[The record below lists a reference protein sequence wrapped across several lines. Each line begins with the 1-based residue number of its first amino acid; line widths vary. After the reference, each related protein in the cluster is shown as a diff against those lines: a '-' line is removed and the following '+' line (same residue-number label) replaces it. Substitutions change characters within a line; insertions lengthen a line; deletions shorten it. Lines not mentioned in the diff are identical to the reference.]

1 MFAKVVDDKLRA
13 INIEYESKRASFRLN
28 APVAHRLQKNAYSRF
43 KTACLKDGMRDGQ
56 FKFNLLMQDENRRGK
71 FQVLVIGDK
80 ISDIRRNVMVRR
92 TERNDR
98 RTERTKRR
106 QSRRTE
112 RNKKKNKS

>member
-1 MFAKVVDDKLRA
+1 
-13 INIEYESKRASFRLN
+13 
-28 APVAHRLQKNAYSRF
+28 
-43 KTACLKDGMRDGQ
+43 MRDGQ
-56 FKFNLLMQDENRRGK
+56 FKFNLLVQDENRRGK

-92 TERNDR
+92 TERNER

-106 QSRRTE
+106 QSRRSE